1 MTKTLLK
8 LSVAAYLIVGLVSL
22 APPVQAQTNSA
33 TGTASALLANP
44 LEFGNKSPLDF
55 GDFISPA
62 AQGTITVSPDI
73 VILTSTVD
81 VVLIDALSAGRGTF
95 IVQGDPN
102 RAYDVSGDISVDL
115 TTGAPTSPGPTLMTA
130 ILTYR
135 ADSDKILGNPTTG
148 TLGADGANG
157 APPGSGIDVV
167 GVGGTL
173 TVNAGQAAGVYDG
186 TYNITANYQ

>member
-1 MTKTLLK
+1 MTKTLLR
-8 LSVAAYLIVGLVSL
+8 LFVVAYLVVGLVSL

-33 TGTASALLANP
+33 TGSASAQITNP
-44 LEFGNKSPLDF
+44 LEFGNKTPLDF

-62 AQGTITVSPDI
+62 APGTITVAPDI
-73 VILTSTVD
+73 VTLTSTVG
-81 VVLIDALSAGRGTF
+81 VVLIDSLSAGRGTF

-102 RAYDVSGDISVDL
+102 RAYDVSGDVSVDL

-130 ILTYR
+130 QLTYR
-135 ADSDKILGNPTTG
+135 ADSDGVVANPTTG
-148 TLGADGANG
+148 TLGADGAGG
-157 APPGSGIDVV
+157 APPGSGIDVI

-173 TVNAGQAAGVYDG
+173 AVNAGQASGVYDG

>member
-8 LSVAAYLIVGLVSL
+8 FFVAVYLVVALVSL

-33 TGTASALLANP
+33 TGSASAQITNP
-44 LEFGNKSPLDF
+44 LEFGNKTPLDF

-62 AQGTITVSPDI
+62 AQGTITVAPDI
-73 VILTSTVD
+73 VTLTTTVG
-81 VVLIDALSAGRGTF
+81 VVLIDSLSAGRGTF
-95 IVQGDPN
+95 IVLGDPN

-130 ILTYR
+130 QLAYR
-135 ADSDKILGNPTTG
+135 ADSDGIVGNPTTG
-148 TLGADGANG
+148 TLGADGVGG
-157 APPGSGIDVV
+157 APPGSGIDVI

-173 TVNAGQAAGVYDG
+173 TVNANQASGVYDG